1 VRLEAGPSDG
11 AEAGP
16 GSPADERPPHW

>member
-1 VRLEAGPSDG
+1 VRLEAGPADD